1 MTSASDPIHRPQDDL
16 LLAFRGTSYF
26 LRAVSVLT
34 DDEFDEPAAPDSIMS
49 RRELMATVA
58 YDARGVARL
67 AEQIRTGVS
76 PARTFDSETERTDTI
91 SFGAALPARALRHLL
106 EHSAVHLRVEWR
118 DLKDAQWG
126 ASGFDHLGAP
136 LPVAETVFPWKGRL
150 TPNKTVIPLTSGGR
164 LGLCSDRQVAHK
176 TVATPLFSAGLPRC
190 DVRVN
195 GRTLHTLENGHA

>member
-118 DLKDAQWG
+118 DLEDAQWG
-126 ASGFDHLGAP
+126 ASGFDHLGEP
-136 LPVAETVFPWKGRL
+136 LPVAETPWR
-150 TPNKTVIPLTSGGR
+150 R
-164 LGLCSDRQVAHK
+164 ARQVWLGAIDIGSRARLSELPAAMRKRLSLEMAAH
-176 TVATPLFSAGLPRC
+176 TEQDGHPSDLWRAVGPLF
-190 DVRVN
+190 
-195 GRTLHTLENGHA
+195 